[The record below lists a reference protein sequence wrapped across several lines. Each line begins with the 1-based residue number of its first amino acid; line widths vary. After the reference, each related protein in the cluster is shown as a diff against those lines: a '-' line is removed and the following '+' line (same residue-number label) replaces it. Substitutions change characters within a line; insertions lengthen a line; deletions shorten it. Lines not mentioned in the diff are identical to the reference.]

1 MCIRDR
7 GVDAA
12 VDYVHSLAEGLQKYM
27 LLLGCLTPKE
37 LRDVPLI
44 VTGETRDFIASR
56 GYELAK
62 LCRWLSLI
70 HISSSPLRARRRKQ
84 TRVSSWW
91 RCWWNIVASS
101 VLLLLWQ
108 I

>member
-1 MCIRDR
+1 MGITAPILRLIIEQ

-62 LCRWLSLI
+62 LCRW
-70 HISSSPLRARRRKQ
+70 RRG
-84 TRVSSWW
+84 
-91 RCWWNIVASS
+91 
-101 VLLLLWQ
+101 
-108 I
+108 